1 MKISKFGILILIVL
15 TTYTLVN
22 IQTLTVFPNVHSDEL
37 WLKGL
42 TEEMV
47 KSGTLRVTEPFY
59 NLYPRVV
66 HPFRWLYHSI
76 QAVIYTIMGSTLF
89 SMRFVSLIG
98 GLLSLWIFYKLALN
112 RFHSK
117 RTALVLSSLLALNIQ
132 FVASAHTG
140 RQESWILFFM
150 LLNIYLIYS
159 KQLSPLAY
167 SVVILLGIGI
177 HPNSFLIGLSSAA
190 LMTSQILMKERPI
203 KDMMKFIVFTVCG
216 VAIYLVIGFT
226 WNTDLI
232 QKYFEFGSSLGVDA
246 PPISRLGGF
255 YWFWYKLF
263 HRIGGT
269 YDLYEIK
276 MELILLGLALLG
288 MPYLF
293 MKNKRR
299 DFGNALNLLAIII
312 SLGIGLFII
321 GRYNQTSV
329 VFIMPFVIL
338 LLGEY
343 INPFVKS
350 KYWISLLLIVVAS
363 YHLYDNLDLYYTEM
377 PYYRSY
383 DEVMEDVR
391 SIVPEDA
398 RVLGNLNMIT
408 AFENQNFIDV
418 RNLGFLK
425 ENGYNFE
432 SYVRTY
438 NIEYIIVHDE
448 MEYLAKTTPKWDF
461 LYVDLSYYQ
470 DMVEFLDTSTTL
482 VGTVDNPVYAMR
494 ITRYSGTFPW
504 QTKIYRINSN

>member
-1 MKISKFGILILIVL
+1 MKIKRITLLMLLLLAF
-15 TTYTLVN
+15 YTLVN
-22 IQTLTVFPNVHSDEL
+22 IQTLTAFPNVHSDEL

-47 KSGTLRVTEPFY
+47 ESGTFQVTEPFY

-76 QAVIYTIMGSTLF
+76 QVVIYAVMGSSVF

-98 GLLSLWIFYKLALN
+98 GLLSLWIFYKLALD
-112 RFHSK
+112 RFNNK
-117 RTALVLSSLLALNIQ
+117 WTALILSSLLALNIQ

-159 KQLSPLAY
+159 KQLNPLAY
-167 SVVILLGIGI
+167 SLVILLSIGI

-190 LMTSQILMKERPI
+190 LMTSQILTKERPI
-203 KDMMKFIVFTVCG
+203 KDLMKLIGFTVCG

-226 WNTDLI
+226 WNPDLI

-246 PPISRLGGF
+246 PPVSRLEGF
-255 YWFWYKLF
+255 YWFWFKLYS
-263 HRIGGT
+263 RIGGT
-269 YDLYEIK
+269 YDLYNIK

-288 MPYLF
+288 MPYLLLR
-293 MKNKRR
+293 NKRSNFR
-299 DFGNALNLLAIII
+299 SALHQLAIIT
-312 SLGIGLFII
+312 SLGLGLFII

-329 VFIMPFVIL
+329 VFIMPFLIL

-343 INPFVKS
+343 LLPLTKS

-377 PYYRSY
+377 AYYRPY
-383 DEVMEDVR
+383 DEVMEDIH
-391 SIVPEDA
+391 SIVPKDA

-408 AFENQNFIDV
+408 AFENRNFLDV

-425 ENGYNFE
+425 ENGYDFE
-432 SYVRTY
+432 SYVRAN
-438 NIEYIIVHDE
+438 NIEYIILHDE

-461 LYVDLSYYQ
+461 LYIDISYYP
-470 DMVEFLDTSTTL
+470 DMMDFLDTSATL
-482 VGTVDNPVYAMR
+482 VGSVDNPVYAMR

-504 QTKIYRINSN
+504 QTKIYRINSY

>member
-1 MKISKFGILILIVL
+1 MKINKFSILLLVL
-15 TTYTLVN
+15 LTLYMLVN
-22 IQTLTVFPNVHSDEL
+22 IQTLTAFPNVHSDEL

-47 KSGTLRVTEPFY
+47 ASQSFRVTEPFY

-66 HPFRWLYHSI
+66 HPFRWLYHTI
-76 QAVIYTIMGSTLF
+76 QATVYTIMGSTVF
-89 SMRFVSLIG
+89 TMRFVSLIG
-98 GLLSLWIFYKLALN
+98 GLLSLCIFYKLALT

-117 RTALVLSSLLALNIQ
+117 WIAMTLSSLLALNIQ
-132 FVASAHTG
+132 FIASAHTG

-159 KQLSPLAY
+159 KKLNPFVY
-167 SVVILLGIGI
+167 SIVILLGIGI

-190 LMTSQILMKERPI
+190 LMTSQIITKERPF
-203 KDMMKFIVFTVCG
+203 KDLLK
-216 VAIYLVIGFT
+216 LIGFT
-226 WNTDLI
+226 ACGVVIYLLIGFSWNPDLI

-246 PPISRLGGF
+246 PPSSRFKGF

-263 HRIGGT
+263 YRIGGT

-276 MELILLGLALLG
+276 LELIALGLSLLGL
-288 MPYLF
+288 PYLLY
-293 MKNKRR
+293 KNK
-299 DFGNALNLLAIII
+299 FAKALHQLAIIT

-329 VFIMPFVIL
+329 VFLMPFLVL

-343 INPFVKS
+343 TSQFVKL
-350 KYWISLLLIVVAS
+350 KYWLPVLLIATAS
-363 YHLYDNLDLYYTEM
+363 YHLYDNLNLYYSEM

-383 DEVMEDVR
+383 DDVIADVR
-391 SIVPEDA
+391 SHVPMGS

-408 AFENQNFIDV
+408 AFENRNFIDI
-418 RNLGFLK
+418 RNLGFLD
-425 ENGYNFE
+425 ENGYDFE
-432 SYVRTY
+432 TYVQA
-438 NIEYIIVHDE
+438 NDIDYILVHDE
-448 MEYLAKTTPKWDF
+448 MEYLAKTSPKWDF

-470 DMVEFLDTSTTL
+470 DMVDFIDSSTTL

-504 QTKIYRINSN
+504 QTKIYRINSD